1 MQLIYNV
8 LTFATLAFALPST
21 GISKLNESDES
32 TSAAPKQCRAG
43 QRYCFSEVLN
53 ELSMHLKTPF
63 HIFSSMSCFQS
74 LVLTANSWSSAS
86 DIAQKK
92 TSRSSSTN
100 TATKSIKTTGIAA
113 IPARDHGLWSIV
125 ETVREYT
132 QAYSSARGRRCTSGW
147 VGVTLRV
154 RRARGVPVARQ
165 RLMELLNQ

>member
-1 MQLIYNV
+1 MLQLLTTPHLPLLKSVQAARHQCPRSPVTACRQAVSITMQLIYNV
-8 LTFATLAFALPST
+8 HTFAALALALPST
-21 GISKLNESDES
+21 EISKLNESNES
-32 TSAAPKQCRAG
+32 ISTAPKQCRAG

-100 TATKSIKTTGIAA
+100 TATRSIKTTGIAA
-113 IPARDHGLWSIV
+113 IPARGHG
-125 ETVREYT
+125 
-132 QAYSSARGRRCTSGW
+132 
-147 VGVTLRV
+147 
-154 RRARGVPVARQ
+154 P
-165 RLMELLNQ
+165 